1 MKFIYGTIMAF
12 AFFSLMMINQAA
24 DNVSFMVK
32 DFKRALD
39 SGADA
44 AARCIAYDTSYHLD
58 KNGTGYG
65 VGSDNSNNIDI
76 NKDDAITWFYRVYFK
91 NLGYSKDTEK
101 QEYLKDYI
109 PVKALVCFDRI
120 YIADSNDDWVTDQYY
135 DITCNGVL
143 YRFTLSDQVM
153 KVSTGEWKRDTD
165 FGISESTRKQLV
177 RSFIQSEIE
186 EVVNNRA
193 FQDSGLKYDIDFA
206 LSDTDLKQNAM
217 SGVNF
222 IVISEG
228 MPLPSLNPWNI
239 KKFYAYGLGGTE
251 LTRQ

>member
-1 MKFIYGTIMAF
+1 MKFVFGTIIAF

-24 DNVSFMVK
+24 DNVSLMVK

-44 AARCIAYDTSYHLD
+44 AARCISYDTGYYLN
-58 KNGTGYG
+58 KVGTGYG
-65 VGSDNSNNIDI
+65 IGTDNSNSIEI
-76 NKDDAITWFYRVYFK
+76 NKDDAIDWFYKVYFR
-91 NLGYSKDTEK
+91 NLGYSKNPGK

-109 PVKALVCFDRI
+109 PAKALVCFDKI
-120 YIADSNDDWVTDQYY
+120 YIADSNDDWVTEKYY
-135 DITCNGVL
+135 DVTYNGVL

-153 KVSTGEWKRDTD
+153 QVSTGAWKRDIEC
-165 FGISESTRKQLV
+165 GMSEEIRKQLV
-177 RSFIQSEIE
+177 RSFIQSEIAD
-186 EVVNNRA
+186 VVNNRA
-193 FQDSGLKYDIDFA
+193 FPDSGLVYDINFA
-206 LSDTDLKQNAM
+206 ISDADLKQNAM

-228 MPLPSLNPWNI
+228 MPLPSLNPWDI